1 MEAMVRFAG
10 RCGTSPGRGAYAEA
24 RACQEMI
31 ATCRQ
36 RLARLIQAEGPD
48 RIVFAMNCSEALAI
62 VIRGLL
68 ATAPWSV
75 EQSRR
80 VGAVPNC
87 AATSLARA
95 GGYPLRSKTRLGER
109 VNSDPPRMP
118 RCRVR
123 SRVFRAV
130 GAQTHRAKA

>member
-1 MEAMVRFAG
+1 MNRIYLDNASTSSPKPPVVMEAMVRFAG

-80 VGAVPNC
+80 VGAVPTC

-95 GGYPLRSKTRLGER
+95 GGG
-109 VNSDPPRMP
+109 
-118 RCRVR
+118 
-123 SRVFRAV
+123 
-130 GAQTHRAKA
+130 THSGRRPDWASG